1 MKLLPPVCP
10 WLLSPA
16 HHHSLLSFPNFHPA
30 PSLLCIPMTLSYQ
43 IKYRIFRLT
52 LRDLSDAVHPIFPVL
67 CLLNPAKLCM
77 LSHGHS
83 FSHTISWVKSSLLFS
98 FLLNTYP
105 SRHIYEC
112 CLLQH
117 WRWAL
122 TEGMASSFRCCSV
135 PSLLLSPLT
144 HLPTAFHTSLFSPV
158 VSPSACLHEA
168 IPDCILL
175 ALLFTVFISWLSALI
190 ARVLL
195 VVIGFNWIES
205 LKKSC
210 YI

>member
-1 MKLLPPVCP
+1 MQSTP
-10 WLLSPA
+10 
-16 HHHSLLSFPNFHPA
+16 SFQFCVYLTLESYACFPMAF
-30 PSLLCIPMTLSYQ
+30 PSLILFLES
-43 IKYRIFRLT
+43 
-52 LRDLSDAVHPIFPVL
+52 
-67 CLLNPAKLCM
+67 
-77 LSHGHS
+77 
-83 FSHTISWVKSSLLFS
+83 SSLLFS

-175 ALLFTVFISWLSALI
+175 ALLFTVFISWLNALI